1 MSKLMLLNKTKAKHY
16 RIISNQTFYEPDSD
30 DLLVELKNYRNLKLR
45 REMQMKI
52 KTPTGKT
59 QRICNSEDLR
69 IATTEHLTPKPN
81 LQEALKLKHSKV
93 LEKFKF
99 SGRSNSASHS
109 NLQLK
114 NFLEHFQYFKDLR
127 IEVELNSEIV
137 KGKTLKGDKARALH
151 ALLTDKLS
159 ENSFEIKNSDEV
171 FTGLKDLCCVFRD
184 VLRILNDKEVDDEV
198 VNLELVW
205 RLALKLIDSSLVLQA
220 STVNEI
226 MERSEKS
233 IKEMNEKCTKKIADM
248 RVSMEEVTKS
258 LRSQIADQKKN
269 IKFIKRQNYY
279 LDDLVK
285 QKEAYIADLLEP
297 ESQDKSCE
305 IMRSTLKK
313 LNLYIKESEN
323 EQIIQANALKNLSNV
338 IAIAE
343 EINKKPDATSLEC
356 QTTCSLSQTPLPLD
370 ELKLSSHPYQVFYTK
385 GPLEASATPEILPI
399 LESCLNSSDGSL
411 PFEQEVLLAIS
422 AEYETKSKISKA
434 VQQMVLSLKSSSSPS
449 SRLFLSLLRIEN
461 DYPSFLSAY
470 VLQINRNLTQQAQQA
485 EPSPLTLPKLL
496 DFYYT
501 YLEDG
506 SDTFEKVLEKLSYS
520 CNNSAED
527 RLSVL
532 TARLY
537 LACTRSR
544 TLESTQVSKTAED
557 LRQTLKTTTSWV
569 VSKNDL
575 NFFFDNVD
583 LQPDSDLS
591 ALFASVAGRVFS
603 IRVDKFDFL
612 LRLSRQVLKK
622 VTRVN
627 TSYASV
633 WAEEHFDNFADMV
646 QAQRAGPQALP
657 DKSVKLAFIQNL
669 MLKDRREILES
680 VLDYDF
686 SNARIR
692 NSLMLRRK
700 PAKKGR
706 KK

>member
-69 IATTEHLTPKPN
+69 IATTDHLTPKPN

-99 SGRSNSASHS
+99 SARSNSTSHS

-114 NFLEHFQYFKDLR
+114 NFLEHFQYFKDLK
-127 IEVELNSEIV
+127 IEVELNSEIA
-137 KGKTLKGDKARALH
+137 KGKVLKSDKAKALH
-151 ALLTDKLS
+151 SLLTDKLT

-171 FTGLKDLCCVFRD
+171 FSGLKDFCCVFRD
-184 VLRILNDKEVDDEV
+184 ILRILSEKEVDDEV

-205 RLALKLIDSSLVLQA
+205 RLVLKLIDSSLVLQA

-226 MERSEKS
+226 MERSDKA
-233 IKEMNEKCTKKIADM
+233 IKEMNEKCTKKISDM

-258 LRSQIADQKKN
+258 LRNQIADQKKN

-343 EINKKPDATSLEC
+343 EINKKPDACCVEC
-356 QTTCSLSQTPLPLD
+356 QTVCSLSQTPLPLD

-385 GPLEASATPEILPI
+385 FQAEPITSSEILAI
-399 LESCLNSSDGSL
+399 LETCLNTCDGSL
-411 PFEQEVLLAIS
+411 AFEQEVLLCLCS
-422 AEYETKSKISKA
+422 EYETKSKISKSL
-434 VQQMVLSLKSSSSPS
+434 QQAISTLKSVKSSSS
-449 SRLFLSLLRIEN
+449 RLILSLLKIEN
-461 DYPSFLSAY
+461 DYPAFLTTY
-470 VLQINRNLTQQAQQA
+470 ILQINRNLCQQT
-485 EPSPLTLPKLL
+485 ESSPLTLPKLL
-496 DFYYT
+496 DFYYS

-506 SDTFEKVLEKLSYS
+506 SDTFEKVLEKLNYYY
-520 CNNSAED
+520 NNSLED
-527 RLSVL
+527 RVNVL
-532 TARLY
+532 ISRLY

-544 TLESTQVSKTAED
+544 TLESTQVIKSPED
-557 LRQTLKTTTSWV
+557 LRQTLKSLTSWV

-575 NFFFDNVD
+575 NFFFDN
-583 LQPDSDLS
+583 LNLAPDSDLS
-591 ALFASVAGRVFS
+591 VLFASVSSKVFS
-603 IRVDKFDFL
+603 IKIDKFDFL
-612 LRLSRQVLKK
+612 LKLSQQILKK
-622 VTRVN
+622 VNKVN
-627 TSYASV
+627 LAYESI
-633 WAEEHFDNFADMV
+633 WKEELFDNFADMV
-646 QAQRAGPQALP
+646 QGQRPGPQVLQ
-657 DKSVKLAFIQNL
+657 DKAVKLAFVQNL
-669 MLKDRREILES
+669 MLKDQREILEH
-680 VLDYDF
+680 VLEYDF
-686 SNARIR
+686 TNVKIR
-692 NSLMLRRK
+692 NSLMLKRK
-700 PAKKGR
+700 PVKKGR